1 MVSCWF
7 GLLELINFENDIIAR
22 QCTWNLTF
30 FVFCFMAGHA
40 TCLGMEPLQCINA
53 NTNVLLIVEN
63 FV

>member
-30 FVFCFMAGHA
+30 FRFLFHGRPCYCM
-40 TCLGMEPLQCINA
+40 GMEPLQCISA